1 MFSQF
6 FGNYLLE
13 NQKITAEQFAS
24 CMDYIKENRV
34 KLGLIAEKEGLLS
47 REQAEEL
54 NELQTQSDK
63 RFGDLAIENGY
74 LTEYDVSYLL
84 SRQGNLYLIF
94 VQALEENNIL
104 TRDEVDQEIP
114 AFQSSYGF
122 SDEQLKAVED
132 GDIEKVLPAFIGDE
146 DSKYIPLVGL
156 ALRNLIRFVSSY
168 IRIDKGTTVSSLSS
182 RYMAYQR
189 TTGDYDGFLGF
200 ASDDDESLL
209 SIAEAFAKETFDAMD
224 EDALDSVSEF
234 TNCIN
239 GLYATEQSYQ
249 NISIDMLPP
258 EFLFDGTIEDQDNFI
273 VIPVFIEGQKVNLF
287 VKAE

>member
-132 GDIEKVLPAFIGDE
+132 GDIEAVLPAFIGDG

-168 IRIDKGTTVSSLSS
+168 IRIEKGTTVSSLSS

-189 TTGDYDGFLGF
+189 TTGDHDGFLGF
-200 ASDDDESLL
+200 ASDDDSLL
-209 SIAEAFAKETFDAMD
+209 SIAEAFAKEKFAAID

-258 EFLFDGTIEDQDNFI
+258 EFLFDGTMEDEDNFI
-273 VIPVFIEGQKVNLF
+273 VLPVFIEGQKVDLF
-287 VKAE
+287 VKAG

>member
-13 NQKITAEQFAS
+13 NQKITAEQFSS
-24 CMDYIKENRV
+24 CTDYIKKNRV
-34 KLGLIAEKEGLLS
+34 KLGLIAESEGLLS

-54 NELQTQSDK
+54 NELQMQSDK
-63 RFGDLAIENGY
+63 RFGDLAIEHGY
-74 LTEYDVSYLL
+74 LTEYDISYLL

-114 AFQSSYGF
+114 AFQSRYGF

-132 GDIEKVLPAFIGDE
+132 GDIEAILPAFIE
-146 DSKYIPLVGL
+146 AEHSNYIPLVGL
-156 ALRNLIRFVSSY
+156 ALRNIIRFISSY
-168 IRIDKGTTVSSLSS
+168 IRIEKETVVSSLSA
-182 RYMAYQR
+182 RYIAYQR
-189 TTGDYDGFLGF
+189 TTGDKNGFLGF
-200 ASDDDESLL
+200 ASDDDSLL
-209 SIAEAFAKETFDAMD
+209 FVAEAFARETFATIN

-234 TNCIN
+234 VNCIN
-239 GLYATEQSYQ
+239 GLYATDQSYQ

-258 EFLFDGTIEDQDNFI
+258 EFLFDGTIEDEDNFI
-273 VIPVFIEGQKVNLF
+273 VIPVFFEGQKVDLF
-287 VKAE
+287 VKAG